1 MTKSAII
8 EEIAQNSQLNKKQVS
23 SVLEELAILIEHHIK
38 KCTPGQCTS
47 MLFNL
52 WRRGIVKQKQ
62 SSS

>member
-1 MTKSAII
+1 MTKSAMI
-8 EEIAQNSQLNKKQVS
+8 EEIAQNTQLNKKQVS

-38 KCTPGQCTS
+38 KRASGQFTS

-52 WRRGIVKQKQ
+52 GRRGIVKQKQ